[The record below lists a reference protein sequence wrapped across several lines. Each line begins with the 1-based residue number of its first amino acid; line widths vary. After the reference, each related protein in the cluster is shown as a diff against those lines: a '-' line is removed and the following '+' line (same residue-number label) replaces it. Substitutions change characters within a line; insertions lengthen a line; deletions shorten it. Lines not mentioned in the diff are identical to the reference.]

1 MTDQEREELL
11 AYMRNFRENMTKE
24 SAMKFLVDAGI
35 YTEKGELAEPY
46 ENLYIPQPNEKSVVY
61 AH

>member
-11 AYMRNFRENMTKE
+11 AYIRNFRENMTKE

-35 YTEKGELAEPY
+35 YTEKGELAKPY
-46 ENLYIPQPNEKSVVY
+46 ENLYIPQPNEKPVVSV
-61 AH
+61 H